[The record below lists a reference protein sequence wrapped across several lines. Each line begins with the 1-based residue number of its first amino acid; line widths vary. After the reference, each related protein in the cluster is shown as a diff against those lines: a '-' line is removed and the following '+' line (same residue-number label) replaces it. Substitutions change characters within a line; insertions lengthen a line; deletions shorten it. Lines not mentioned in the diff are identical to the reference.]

1 LAEVALARGDLETA
15 AASGRS
21 VVGAIMEAMREDI
34 YPELLLPTA
43 RAVFAAGSE
52 EEQQMVRMFLQLL
65 LALTAQRTVDE
76 DVRVRWFRGPIGSE
90 WSRLAGPVAMSNGDG
105 AKADGALASL
115 NDDERRLLGM
125 LTEGLTTSQIAERL
139 GEDEEPVRLQLQSM
153 FAKIGASSQGE
164 ATAFALR
171 EGVL

>member
-1 LAEVALARGDLETA
+1 VL
-15 AASGRS
+15 
-21 VVGAIMEAMREDI
+21 
-34 YPELLLPTA
+34 
-43 RAVFAAGSE
+43 AAGSE

-76 DVRVRWFRGPIGSE
+76 DVRVRWFRGPVGSE
-90 WSRLAGPVAMSNGDG
+90 WSRLAGPVSMGNGDS
-105 AKADGALASL
+105 AKADGALATL
-115 NDDERRLLGM
+115 NDDERRLLGLM
-125 LTEGLTTSQIAERL
+125 TEGLTTAQIAERL
-139 GEDEEPVRLQLQSM
+139 GEDEEPVRLQLQNM